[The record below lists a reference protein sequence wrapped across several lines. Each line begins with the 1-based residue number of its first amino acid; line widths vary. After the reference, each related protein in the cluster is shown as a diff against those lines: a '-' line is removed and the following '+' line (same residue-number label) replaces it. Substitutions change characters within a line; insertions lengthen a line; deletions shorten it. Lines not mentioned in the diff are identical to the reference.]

1 MSELVYYTEEG
12 LEKLKVELTRL
23 KTVER
28 SSIAKQISEARDK
41 GDLSENAEYDAAK
54 EAQGLLEAKI
64 AKLEIEFSKA
74 RILDE
79 SQIDTSK
86 VLIMSVVTIK
96 NVANGSSMTYT
107 IVPES
112 EADLKTK
119 KISVSSPI
127 AKGLLGLKVGEI
139 AQIQVPNGLMKFEVV
154 DILLTNFHLPKSTLL
169 LLISAFSGTE
179 EVKNMYNHA
188 IKNNYRFFSYG
199 DVSLLYKND

>member
-12 LEKLKVELTRL
+12 LEKLKTELNNL

-28 SSIAKQISEARDK
+28 RSIAKQISEARDK

-74 RILDE
+74 RVLDE

-96 NVANGSSMTYT
+96 NIANSALMTYT

-119 KISVSSPI
+119 KISISSPI

-139 AQIQVPNGLMKFEVV
+139 AEIQVPNGLMKFEIV
-154 DILLTNFHLPKSTLL
+154 K
-169 LLISAFSGTE
+169 IS
-179 EVKNMYNHA
+179 
-188 IKNNYRFFSYG
+188 R
-199 DVSLLYKND
+199 